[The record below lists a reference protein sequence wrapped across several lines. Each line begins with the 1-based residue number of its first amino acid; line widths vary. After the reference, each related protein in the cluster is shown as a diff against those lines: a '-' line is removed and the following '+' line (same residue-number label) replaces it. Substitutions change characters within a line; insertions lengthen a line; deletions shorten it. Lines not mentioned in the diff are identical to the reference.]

1 MTTTRRDVLRLAGR
15 LGAAGAVAG
24 LGSYGAWL
32 SHRPATAGHADLL
45 GRPLRIGYLPITDAS
60 ALLTAHHHGY
70 FHDAGL
76 PAGQP
81 TLFRSWEALAQ
92 AFVVGEVDVVH
103 LLMPLAIQLKLAARA
118 PVTVVGWGHTN
129 GSALTVAPEIT
140 RTEQLAG
147 TTFAIPSWW
156 SVHSVLLQRILRD
169 AGLRPVVRESAGPGT
184 VELVVMPP
192 AEMVTALAGGTISGY
207 VVADPFNAAAEVQ
220 GIGRIH
226 RFLGDVWHDHAC
238 CAVVVR
244 DELIDDH
251 PEAVSALLQGVLR
264 AQQWLDGNRP
274 EAAGVLHETYLPQP
288 LPAID
293 KVFTRTPAD
302 YGGVIRNPDWQGERL
317 GFTPFPQPSYTR
329 ELASLMQQTLIDGE
343 TGFLSSIDPAEVHD
357 LVVDDS
363 FIREALTSQGQSIV
377 LRTEELSS

>member
-1 MTTTRRDVLRLAGR
+1 MTTTRRDLLRLAGR

-24 LGSYGAWL
+24 LGGYGAWL
-32 SHRPATAGHADLL
+32 SHRPATAGAADLL
-45 GRPLRIGYLPITDAS
+45 GRGLRIGYLPITDAS
-60 ALLTAHHHGY
+60 ALLAAHHHGY
-70 FHDAGL
+70 LHEAGL

-118 PVTVVGWGHTN
+118 PVSVVGWGHTN
-129 GSALTVAPEIT
+129 GSAVTVAPEIT
-140 RTEQLAG
+140 QTEQLAG

-169 AGLRPVVRESAGPGT
+169 AGLRAVVRQSPGPGT

-192 AEMVTALAGGTISGY
+192 AEMVTALGAGTISGY
-207 VVADPFNAAAEVQ
+207 VVADPFNAVAEVQ
-220 GIGRIH
+220 GLGRIH

-244 DELIDDH
+244 DELIDTH
-251 PEAVSALLQGVLR
+251 PQAVGALLEGVLR
-264 AQQWLDGNRP
+264 AQHWLDGNRND
-274 EAAGVLHETYLPQP
+274 AAGVLHETYLPQP
-288 LPAID
+288 VGAID
-293 KVFTRTPAD
+293 KVFTRTMD
-302 YGGVIRNPDWQGERL
+302 EYGDVTRNPGWQGERL

-329 ELASLMQQTLIDGE
+329 ELATLMQQTLIDGD
-343 TGFLSSIDPAEVHD
+343 TNFLSRIDPADVHG
-357 LVVDDS
+357 LVVNDT
-363 FIREALTSQGQSIV
+363 FIRQALTSQGQTVV